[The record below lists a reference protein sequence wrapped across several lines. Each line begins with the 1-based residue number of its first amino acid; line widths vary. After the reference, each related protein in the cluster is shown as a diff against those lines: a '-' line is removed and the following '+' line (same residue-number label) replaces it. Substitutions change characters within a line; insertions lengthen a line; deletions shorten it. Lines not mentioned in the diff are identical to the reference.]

1 MVIGAALP
9 LAGIVP
15 SVQAAEPGA
24 ECQAVFPGW
33 RGAFDRIE
41 FPDTTPSSSHDSGNA
56 VITYD
61 DLAQG
66 SSGTWSA
73 DTSVGQ
79 VVAVV
84 VESDPAATP
93 VVSSLPALAGAW
105 STDASGVGPHLT
117 AITLCYGLLPPATD
131 TTGESAGP
139 PAVGSLPL
147 TDPQESE
154 VATTP
159 GQTNAPT
166 VGATP
171 PPATSGGSAPSEA
184 PSTAASGS
192 LTSASTGPSTADV
205 VTAFKRNCLAEASSA
220 QTVDVTYDPAPRM
233 QLNEPTPF
241 RLAISPPATQLP
253 QKTFGGQSKQDQVKV
268 TCAISA
274 KFVVAPEDADVDP
287 SDAKQQNYL
296 PPEPVIW
303 VWEVTPRTSGVVR
316 AYVVLEPV
324 VLVQVSGGPLT
335 PQTLTTK
342 NLEVSISVDMTIIDR
357 IQSFTDQANVVLA
370 ALTVIVSIA
379 TILGVRK
386 WRRFVTDRA
395 RKLEAVVGHDA
406 TPASAGVVTPSTA
419 SAVTAVG
426 GGQPS
431 VQEPSPYAEEHG
443 SRHHDGDKH
452 GGHHDPDRG
461 SHHHDS
467 DKHAGHHDPDKGSH
481 HHDSDKQPGHHDHEN
496 G

>member
-1 MVIGAALP
+1 VIGAASP

-15 SVQAAEPGA
+15 GAQAAGPGA
-24 ECQAVFPGW
+24 VCQAVFPGW

-41 FPDTTPSSSHDSGNA
+41 FPDATSRFSQDSGNA

-61 DLAQG
+61 DLEQG

-93 VVSSLPALAGAW
+93 VVSSLPALAGTW
-105 STDASGVGPHLT
+105 STDASGVGPQLK

-131 TTGESAGP
+131 TTGASAGP
-139 PAVGSLPL
+139 PAVGSLPF
-147 TDPQESE
+147 TDPQETE

-159 GQTNAPT
+159 GQTDAPT
-166 VGATP
+166 VASTQL
-171 PPATSGGSAPSEA
+171 PATGGGGAPSEA

-192 LTSASTGPSTADV
+192 STSASTSPSTADV
-205 VTAFKRNCLAEASSA
+205 VTAFKENCLAEASSA

-241 RLAISPPATQLP
+241 RLAISPPGTQLP
-253 QKTFGGQSKQDQVKV
+253 QKTFGGQTKQDQVKV

-274 KFVVAPEDADVDP
+274 KFVVAPEDADVAP

-342 NLEVSISVDMTIIDR
+342 NLEVSISVDMTLIDR

-370 ALTVIVSIA
+370 ALTVIASIA

-395 RKLEAVVGHDA
+395 RKVEAVVGHDA
-406 TPASAGVVTPSTA
+406 SPASVDVITPSTA
-419 SAVTAVG
+419 SAATPDG
-426 GGQPS
+426 RQPP
-431 VQEPSPYAEEHG
+431 VQESNPDAEEHG

-452 GGHHDPDRG
+452 GGHHDPDKG

-467 DKHAGHHDPDKGSH
+467 DKHGGHHDPDKSSH
-481 HHDSDKQPGHHDHEN
+481 HRDSDKQAGHHDGEQ